1 MKKIIVM
8 IFLPLLFFYGCAKED
23 GTIVDPVTNGANSRV
38 AVVSVDSPDTLTY
51 SVVTTFT
58 AIIILSHPEEIKSV
72 TATLNDFRD
81 NIPLATVALSQSAQF
96 NDTTAEYSASFGI
109 DTTFT
114 SGVYSIDF
122 AVTLISGLSEKLAVK
137 YIYIKRIYE
146 NSPPVLSNL
155 VIPDTVAFNEKFTFH
170 VDVYDIN
177 GASDVREVYYKLYK
191 PDGALIVNSQGI
203 SEFPLSDSGDTSES
217 GDVTAGDG
225 IYTMQL
231 LIPTGQP
238 AGVWR
243 MDFQAIDYHDS
254 LSNIISHNL
263 TVQ

>member
-1 MKKIIVM
+1 MKKIIII

-23 GTIVDPVTNGANSRV
+23 ETIVDPVTNGANSRV
-38 AVVSVDSPDTLTY
+38 AVVSVDSPDTLFY
-51 SVVTTFT
+51 SETGTF
-58 AIIILSHPEEIKSV
+58 AAKIVLSHPEEVKSV

-81 NIPLATVALSQSAQF
+81 NIPLATIALSQSAQL
-96 NDTTAEYSASFGI
+96 NDTTAEYSGSFGI

-114 SGVYSIDF
+114 TGAYSIDF
-122 AVTLISGLSEKLAVK
+122 DVTLISGLSEKLAIK
-137 YIYIKRIYE
+137 HLYIKRIYG

-155 VIPDTVAFNEKFTFH
+155 VIPDTVTFNEQFTFH

-177 GASDVREVYYKLYK
+177 GANDVYKVYYKLYK
-191 PDGALIVNSQGI
+191 PDGTLIVNSQGI

-243 MDFQAIDYHDS
+243 MDFQAIDYQDS